1 MTDICVLGDSISKGI
16 VFDDLKERYAVLND
30 NFISLLQREF
40 GTKIKNFASFGATI
54 TKGLRIFE
62 ERYSSIKSHK
72 YTLIEFGGNDCNFN
86 WEQISVTPNAEHL
99 AKTPLSEFKATYEDI
114 IEKTMYAGSRPI
126 LLTLPPLERNR
137 FFEWVSRDLN
147 KDNIMKYMGGSTI
160 FIERW
165 HSSYN
170 EMILELAD
178 EYGIQVFDIRK
189 PFLELGDYS
198 NYICIDGMHP
208 NAAGHKLIAKY
219 LREELAA
226 LE

>member
-99 AKTPLSEFKATYEDI
+99 SKTPLSEFKATYEDI

-147 KDNIMKYMGGSTI
+147 K
-160 FIERW
+160 
-165 HSSYN
+165 
-170 EMILELAD
+170 MILELAD
-178 EYGIQVFDIRK
+178 EYGIQIFDIRK

-198 NYICIDGMHP
+198 DYICIDGMHP